1 MERANTTPA
10 QKPRT
15 GKLFIANEWV
25 DAAETDFE
33 AIINPATEALY
44 GTVAVGGVGDC
55 ETAIIAAR
63 HAFDDGPWRRM
74 SFRAR
79 ARKME
84 DLHAALSARSDE
96 IIDLI
101 VAEGGCARTEAAGL
115 LYTIPMQ
122 QMVYDIEEAYRR
134 EETSPLPFIVNPG
147 WSGERIL
154 GGGIKQRIPVGVVAA
169 ITPFNAGFFLN
180 LVKASAALITG
191 NSVVLKPSPYTPFQA
206 LILAE
211 TLQALDFPPGVF
223 NVVTGG
229 VDVARLLTTDTRV
242 DLVSFTGSDTVGAAI
257 MAQGAPTLKRM
268 LLELGGKSAL
278 IVREDADLD
287 IAARVAFWNITCQAG
302 QGCVLFTRHL
312 VHQRIKR
319 DFTDR
324 IIALAQQA
332 KVGDPADPSVTMGP
346 LIRACERERVA
357 ALVNTAIAEGAN
369 LVVGGKRPSHLDR
382 GYFYEPTVLDG
393 VDNTASIARK
403 EVFGPVG
410 VIIGFEDDSAAI
422 RMANDSPY
430 GLGGGI
436 VSRDKGRAFEMA
448 MALDAGFIV
457 LNEGPGAKHPAA
469 PFGGLKRS
477 GIGRESG
484 AEGLDAY
491 TELKSIVF
499 AAG

>member
-1 MERANTTPA
+1 MEPFGQT
-10 QKPRT
+10 PRT
-15 GKLFIANEWV
+15 CHLFIANDWV
-25 DAAETDFE
+25 EAAEPAFE
-33 AIINPATEALY
+33 DIVNPATETIYGVAAL
-44 GTVAVGGVGDC
+44 GGVRDC
-55 ETAIIAAR
+55 EKAILAAR
-63 HAFDDGPWRRM
+63 KAFESGPWRRM
-74 SFRAR
+74 SFRER

-84 DLHAALSARSDE
+84 DLHAALSARSNE
-96 IIDLI
+96 IIDMI
-101 VAEGGCARTEAAGL
+101 VAEGGCAYAEAAGL
-115 LYTIPMQ
+115 LYSIPMQ
-122 QMVYDIEEAYRR
+122 QMAYDIEDAYRR
-134 EETSPLPFIVNPG
+134 QATEPLPFIVNPG

-154 GGGIKQRIPVGVVAA
+154 GGGVKQRVPVGVVAA

-206 LILAE
+206 WIIAD
-211 TLQALDFPPGVF
+211 TLRNLDFPEGVF

-229 VDVARLLTTDTRV
+229 IDVARMLTTDPRV
-242 DLVSFTGSDTVGAAI
+242 DMVSFTGSDAVGAAI

-287 IAARVAFWNITCQAG
+287 MAARVAFWNITCQAG

-312 VHQRIKR
+312 VHQRVKR

-324 IIALAQQA
+324 MIKLSQQA
-332 KVGDPADPSVTMGP
+332 KIGDPTDPSVTMGP
-346 LIRACERERVA
+346 LIRERERARVA
-357 ALVNTAIAEGAN
+357 VLVDGAIAAGAE
-369 LVVGGKRPSHLDR
+369 LVVGGKRPAHLAH
-382 GYFYEPTVLDG
+382 GYFYEPTLLDG
-393 VDNTASIARK
+393 LDNSASIARQ
-403 EVFGPVG
+403 EIFGPVG
-410 VIIGFEDDSAAI
+410 VIIGFEDDAEAI
-422 RMANDSPY
+422 RIANDSPY
-430 GLGGGI
+430 GLGAGV
-436 VSRDKGRAFEMA
+436 VSRDKGRAYEMA

-499 AAG
+499 SAG